1 MKVGKI
7 NRKLTFCL
15 SIFSQFALLAIVIA
29 AQPGSAGSVT
39 LFQGPN
45 ATGGGQEIPP
55 GAYRVSG
62 KQLAAALKDPVFSVR
77 VPVGIRI
84 RFCEESAAGV
94 PDKCEEFSEGTHN
107 LRSVNFAFITVWT
120 VAAVP
125 AIPPVVVFEGANW
138 SGRTQNFGPGMYRA
152 DRNEF
157 GKINNDMAMSAIVA
171 KGYKA
176 RFCIEEGKWG
186 RGAGDCEVH
195 EEGRH
200 NLRFADSISFIE
212 VFDLSDKSPADE
224 SMPVILFEDTG
235 QAGRMQGFD
244 VGTFTAGGK
253 QFGKIADDT
262 ASSVRVKNGFR
273 VMICPDQSPGD
284 RCEEFGE
291 GKHDLK
297 HKDSAS
303 YLKVW
308 KIVN

>member
-1 MKVGKI
+1 MV
-7 NRKLTFCL
+7 NRTLWFCFY
-15 SIFSQFALLAIVIA
+15 IFSQFALLTIVVA
-29 AQPGSAGSVT
+29 AQPRSAGSVT

-45 ATGGGQEIPP
+45 ATGGGQDIPP

-107 LRSVNFAFITVWT
+107 LRSVNFTFINVWT
-120 VAAVP
+120 ALAVP
-125 AIPPVVVFEGANW
+125 AVPPVVVFEGANW

-171 KGYKA
+171 KGYKV

-212 VFDLSDKSPADE
+212 VLDLNDMSPADE
-224 SMPVILFEDTG
+224 SMPVILYEDTG
-235 QAGRMQGFD
+235 LAGKMQGFD
-244 VGTFTAGGK
+244 VGTFTAAGR

-262 ASSVRVKNGFR
+262 ASSVRVKIGYR

-284 RCEEFGE
+284 LCEEFGE
-291 GKHDLK
+291 GKHDMK
-297 HKDSAS
+297 QKDSAS